1 MMKQMKTLLV
11 LAILAL
17 FTSVSAQTI
26 YDYKVN
32 DIEGKVF
39 DMATLKGKKV
49 LIVNTASKCDN
60 LGLQICI

>member
-1 MMKQMKTLLV
+1 MKQMKTLLV

>member
-1 MMKQMKTLLV
+1 MKQMKTLLV

-26 YDYKVN
+26 YDYKVT

-39 DMATLKGKKV
+39 DLSTLKGKKV
-49 LIVNTASKCDN
+49 MIVNTASKCDN